1 MERAHDSPEVLERFN
16 ATLDLV
22 DVIARQVARAVGAAV
37 ELDDLVG
44 FGREGLLDAARR
56 FDAER
61 GVPFRSYANY
71 RVRGAVLDGVRT
83 MSRLSRRTHE
93 RINGLRAATRVSE
106 GVLEDA
112 SAAPP
117 PGSTA
122 ADAERGLSQHLAAM
136 ATAMAVG
143 LVAPAAMAEGGEPTA
158 LATDESPEDATA
170 RAELLAVVRAAI
182 DGLPFQE
189 AELVRRHYL
198 DGERFDLVAKDLG
211 LSKSWA
217 SRLHTRAI
225 GRLGKRLRGVAD

>member
-16 ATLDLV
+16 STLDLV
-22 DVIARQVARAVGAAV
+22 EIIVRQVVRSIGPGV
-37 ELDDLVG
+37 ELDDLLG

-56 FDAER
+56 FDAGR

-71 RVRGAVLDGVRT
+71 RVRGAVLDGVRA
-83 MSRLSRRTHE
+83 MSRLPRRAHE
-93 RINGLRAATRVSE
+93 RINGLHAAARVSE
-106 GVLEDA
+106 GALED
-112 SAAPP
+112 SAAPRP

-122 ADAERGLSQHLAAM
+122 ADAERGLSDHLAAM

-143 LVAPAAMAEGGEPTA
+143 LVAPAGRGEDGELT
-158 LATDESPEDATA
+158 TVSTEESPETATA
-170 RAELLAVVRAAI
+170 RAELLAVVREAI
-182 DGLPFQE
+182 SGLPHQE

-198 DGERFDLVAKDLG
+198 EGERFDHVAKDLG

-225 GRLGKRLRGVAD
+225 GRLGKRLRGVGD